1 MSQWAT
7 VDRSNGPGLPWKG
20 SIFRA
25 KSEEAARTA
34 AHAFGYTV
42 LRRESD
48 NEEWREA

>member
-7 VDRSNGPGLPWKG
+7 VDRSDGPGIPWKG
-20 SIFRA
+20 NIFRA
-25 KSEEAARTA
+25 KSEEAARAA
-34 AHAFGYTV
+34 AHSFGYTV